1 MLKTFEDIVT
11 SIIELNK
18 LTNMGV
24 PNGIHILLEN
34 WNELN
39 DLNKL
44 FIYSMLERYKMSFRY
59 VDNLIIVEPSEP
71 SKFVF

>member
-11 SIIELNK
+11 SIIKLNK